1 MTTEQEQAGRT
12 LDFEGFPGCWDIRN
26 STEETDGERFKARM
40 TIEEPGELPPHKHPR
55 AEESYEVLSG
65 TLQVQVEGEWTELA
79 AGEKHTVPP
88 GTAHAF
94 KNEGLVEVINVHQPA
109 LRYEEYFRR
118 FHKLKTERGV
128 GMPPKGLKGMVLL
141 GMLQSEYER
150 EFVGV
155 NPHNGFSNY
164 WGLLVA
170 CWGTSYRSSFGEGLN
185 NAMRG

>member
-1 MTTEQEQAGRT
+1 MTTEQRQAERM
-12 LDFEGFPGCWDIRN
+12 LDFEGFPGRWEIRK
-26 STEETDGERFKARM
+26 STTDTDGERLETHMA
-40 TIEEPGELPPHKHPR
+40 IEEPGELPPHKHPT

-65 TLQVQVEGEWTELA
+65 VLEVQVDGEWAEIR

-94 KNEGLVEVINVHQPA
+94 KNEGPVELLNVHKPA

-128 GMPPKGLKGMVLL
+128 EMPPKGFKGMLLL

-155 NPHNGFSNY
+155 SPPQWLFKLLG
-164 WGLLVA
+164 GLGRLL
-170 CWGTSYRSSFGEGLN
+170 GYKLPE
-185 NAMRG
+185 

>member
-1 MTTEQEQAGRT
+1 MTSEQREAERI
-12 LDFEGFPGCWDIRN
+12 LDFDGFPGRWTIRK
-26 STEETDGERFKARM
+26 SRAESDGERFETRM
-40 TIEEPGELPPHKHPR
+40 TIEEPGELPPHKHPT

-65 TLQVQVEGEWTELA
+65 VLEVQVEGEWAELS
-79 AGEKHTVPP
+79 AGEEHTVPS

-94 KNEGLVEVINVHQPA
+94 RNRGPVEVINVHQPA

-128 GMPPKGLKGMVLL
+128 EMPPKGFKGMVLL

-155 NPHNGFSNY
+155 SPPQWLFK
-164 WGLLVA
+164 LLARIGHVL
-170 CWGTSYRSSFGEGLN
+170 GYKLP
-185 NAMRG
+185 

>member
-1 MTTEQEQAGRT
+1 MTTEPPRAGRI
-12 LDFEGFPGCWDIRN
+12 LDFEGFPGRWEIQK
-26 STEETDGERFKARM
+26 TAKETDGGRFETHMA
-40 TIEEPGELPPHKHPR
+40 IETPGELPPHKHPR

-65 TLQVQVEGEWTELA
+65 TLEVQVEGEWTALS

-94 KNEGLVEVINVHQPA
+94 RTEGPVEMINVHKPA

-118 FHKLKTERGV
+118 FHRLKTERGV
-128 GMPPKGLKGMVLL
+128 PMPPKGFKGMVLL

-155 NPHNGFSNY
+155 SPPQWVYNLLG
-164 WGLLVA
+164 GLGRLL
-170 CWGTSYRSSFGEGLN
+170 GYELPE
-185 NAMRG
+185 